1 MVGRNPLAAISVRDK
16 MTFDLSREQILKE
29 IIKSGKDPVYFI
41 NNYAKISHPMR
52 GLIPFKTYDFQT
64 DLVNDYNDHRFTVI
78 LKARQLGISTITA
91 AYVAWM
97 MMFHRDKNVLV
108 IATKFGT
115 AANLV
120 KKVKSIH
127 KHLPHWMKIAE
138 ISIDNRTSFELSNG
152 SQIKASST
160 SSDAGRSEA
169 LSLLVIDEAAHVEG
183 LEELWTGLYPTLS
196 TGGRCIALS
205 TPNGVGNWFHQTC
218 VDADMEE
225 NDFHL
230 VNLPWSVHPDRDQQW
245 FDKETKNMSRRQI
258 AQELECNFNMSG
270 ETVFHPDD
278 MQEIEN
284 SLCEPKYRTGFDRN
298 LWIWEEYK
306 PEFNYVLSA
315 DVARGD
321 GQDYST
327 FLIFK
332 LDTNEVVA
340 EYQGKATPDIF
351 ADLIVNIGREFGEC
365 LAVVENNS
373 VGWSVVT
380 KMEELGYSN
389 IYYSKKSTHE
399 YVDSLMAESAG
410 VVPGFS
416 MTQKTRPLVVAKFEE
431 FVRNKLITI
440 RSKRLFN
447 EMKTFIW
454 HNGKPQAMKKHNDD
468 LIIACAIGCWVKE
481 TAFSVNQ
488 RSVEYQK
495 AFLSSMA
502 TTNKSLNTSIPG
514 MIGYEKIKRENKL
527 EDDMSKSKDFLWL
540 LKG

>member
-1 MVGRNPLAAISVRDK
+1 LK
-16 MTFDLSREQILKE
+16 MSFSLTKEQVVKE
-29 IIKSGKDPVYFI
+29 IIKCGKEPVYFI
-41 NNYAKISHPMR
+41 NNYAKISHPIK

-97 MMFHRDKNVLV
+97 MLFHRDKNVLV

-120 KKVKSIH
+120 KKVKAIH
-127 KHLPHWMKIAE
+127 RNLPTWIKIAD

-160 SSDAGRSEA
+160 SADAGRSEA

-183 LEELWTGLYPTLS
+183 LDELWTGLYPTLS

-218 VDADMEE
+218 VDSEMEK
-225 NDFHL
+225 NDFYL
-230 VNLPWSVHPDRDQQW
+230 VSLPWGVHPDRDQEW

-270 ETVFHPDD
+270 ETVFHPED
-278 MQEIEN
+278 MEKIAIALE
-284 SLCEPKYRTGFDRN
+284 EPKYKTGFDRN
-298 LWIWEEYK
+298 LWIWEEYNI
-306 PEFNYVLSA
+306 EHSYMMAA

-327 FLIFK
+327 FHIFD
-332 LDTNEVVA
+332 LEANTIVA
-340 EYQGKATPDIF
+340 EYMGKAAPDLF
-351 ADLIVNIGREFGEC
+351 ADLLFQTGKEYGNCMV
-365 LAVVENNS
+365 VVENNS
-373 VGWSVVT
+373 IGWT
-380 KMEELGYSN
+380 TLNKLEEMGYPN
-389 IYYSKKSTHE
+389 IYYSRKSTHE
-399 YVDSLMAESAG
+399 HVEPHLAEGPG
-410 VVPGFS
+410 VTPGFS
-416 MTQKTRPLVVAKFEE
+416 TTSKTRPLVVAKLEE
-431 FVRNKLITI
+431 FVRNKLIKI
-440 RSKRLFN
+440 KSKRLYN

-454 HNGKPQAMKKHNDD
+454 HNGRPQAMKKHHDD
-468 LIIACAIGCWVKE
+468 LIMACAIGCWVKD
-481 TAFSVNQ
+481 TALATNH
-488 RSVEYQK
+488 RAVEYSK
-495 AFLSSMA
+495 AFLSSM
-502 TTNKSLNTSIPG
+502 TSDGRKMNTAIPG
-514 MIGYEKIKRENKL
+514 MDGYRKNKNIEKQRQNY
-527 EDDMSKSKDFLWL
+527 EDHLWL

>member
-1 MVGRNPLAAISVRDK
+1 MSFSLTK
-16 MTFDLSREQILKE
+16 EQILKE
-29 IIKSGKDPVYFI
+29 VVKSGKDPVYFI
-41 NNYAKISHPMR
+41 NNYARISHPMR
-52 GLIPFKTYDFQT
+52 GLIPFKTYDFQGSLIE
-64 DLVNDYNDHRFTVI
+64 DFNDNRFTVI

-120 KKVKSIH
+120 KKVKAIH
-127 KHLPHWMKIAE
+127 KHLPEWMKIAN

-218 VDADMEE
+218 VDAEIE
-225 NDFHL
+225 KNDFHL
-230 VNLPWSVHPDRDQQW
+230 VTLPWDAHPDRDQKW
-245 FDKETKNMSRRQI
+245 FEKETKNMSRRQI

-270 ETVFHPDD
+270 ETVFHPED
-278 MQEIEN
+278 MEVIAGN
-284 SLCEPKYRTGFDRN
+284 LCDPKYKTGFDRN
-298 LWIWEEYK
+298 LWIWEEYQ
-306 PEFNYVLSA
+306 PDASYVLSA

-327 FLIFK
+327 FHIVK
-332 LDTNEVVA
+332 LETSEIIA
-340 EYQGKATPDIF
+340 EYQGKPTPDLF
-351 ADLIVNIGREFGEC
+351 SDVLFQAGKEYGDCML
-365 LAVVENNS
+365 VVENNS
-373 VGWSVVT
+373 VGWGVLT
-380 KMEELGYSN
+380 KLQEKGYPAL
-389 IYYSKKSTHE
+389 YYSRKTTHE
-399 YVDSLMAESAG
+399 FVEPHMSEVAG
-410 VVPGFS
+410 VIPGFTTS
-416 MTQKTRPLVVAKFEE
+416 SKTRPLIISKLEE
-431 FVRNKLITI
+431 LVRNKLINI
-440 RSKRLFN
+440 KSKRLFN
-447 EMKTFIW
+447 EMKTFVW
-454 HNGKPQAMKKHNDD
+454 VNGRPQAMKKHNDD
-468 LIIACAIGCWVKE
+468 LIMACAIACWIKE
-481 TAFSVNQ
+481 TAFATNQ
-488 RSVEYQK
+488 RAAEYQK

-502 TTNKSLNTSIPG
+502 SSNTKLNTSIPG
-514 MIGYEKIKRENKL
+514 MISYKKVKKEENKQ
-527 EDDMSKSKDFLWL
+527 EYVENAWL